1 MNLAIREQR
10 VITSYVKVESSIA
23 PTATTLLPVT
33 LSILLTLLTLQRTVD
48 MLPILILA
56 FAAGSTGHTSAAM
69 LLLLLC
75 LREIVFAAAC
85 AVEE

>member
-1 MNLAIREQR
+1 
-10 VITSYVKVESSIA
+10 
-23 PTATTLLPVT
+23 
-33 LSILLTLLTLQRTVD
+33 

>member
-1 MNLAIREQR
+1 
-10 VITSYVKVESSIA
+10 
-23 PTATTLLPVT
+23 
-33 LSILLTLLTLQRTVD
+33 

-56 FAAGSTGHTSAAM
+56 FAAGFTGHTSAAM
-69 LLLLLC
+69 LLLTLC